1 MADIRI
7 KDLATTA
14 TTTASDDFMAVDG
27 VTNGT
32 RKLSAAAPS
41 FLTSVTTPTLT
52 APAANNLTLA
62 GGSSGASLV
71 LGQGATGAA
80 AIAATSGGLRGLLI
94 GSTSS
99 SANFPLRLLLDADA
113 AVTNDFTNTNVG
125 ASAIMRLSLVS
136 SSGTSSWSA
145 YSAAHSVFPGS
156 TLLTAPGAGGLV
168 LLATNATGPIDFYT
182 NSSQVARLT
191 AARNLLIGTTSETG
205 LTGAGGLKINS
216 STAGSSGAGA
226 LVVAGG
232 LSAAN
237 GGGTSYFGGKVN
249 LNTHTTSTGGIG
261 FGTDVSLF
269 RLNENTLKVQPTGSS
284 NPVLLYG
291 DATNSGVFN
300 ALASFEAVYFD
311 PTAHSLILATN
322 GTTRVTIDSTGAAT
336 FAGAVS
342 APSLTLSTT
351 PLAFASGGTGATTA
365 GSALAKLTPFATT
378 ATAGGTTT
386 LTNTSAN
393 YQIFTGTLAQ
403 TIVLPVT
410 STLETGWT
418 FSLCNN
424 STLTLLVKSSGLDTV
439 FASVPAGTTLFAKCI
454 GTTNTNAADWEV
466 GLTEF
471 STNTG
476 TGSVVL
482 GTNSS
487 LNGVTVT
494 GTLALT
500 GGTTNNASFAT
511 LTTTANVSIATGL
524 TSGTLTIGGTAQT
537 STTIIGQSTKTNT
550 FNLNTGATE
559 NLLTKTLNIGTGGVL
574 GSTTAITIGSTA
586 GTSGTILNGNIGF
599 YGQAA
604 TAKPTGVAVTAAAIH
619 AALVTLNLIAV

>member
-71 LGQGATGAA
+71 LGQGPTTASVLVTPTGV
-80 AIAATSGGLRGLLI
+80 GGFLRVLKAMP
-94 GSTSS
+94 STSQFTS
-99 SANFPLRLLLDADA
+99 VGSLQLINTDTTANNWNSIDFVDSLGGGTVAGIYVKHTDH
-113 AVTNDFTNTNVG
+113 TNDYGELQFVT
-125 ASAIMRLSLVS
+125 R
-136 SSGTSSWSA
+136 
-145 YSAAHSVFPGS
+145 
-156 TLLTAPGAGGLV
+156 GAGGL
-168 LLATNATGPIDFYT
+168 ASRGIFTETG
-182 NSSQVARLT
+182 
-191 AARNLLIGTTSETG
+191 NLLIGTTDETG
-205 LTGAGGLKINS
+205 LIGAGGLKIA
-216 STAGSSGAGA
+216 STTSGSAGSGA